1 MVDEPNDDGL
11 TAEEKAA
18 LDEDDAAIA
27 AAAAGETG
35 IRDAIDPAASV
46 AALEEVVEPE
56 APEAAPLPLIRGA
69 APEKADELLASFDA
83 EDEALNTKFDEGDI
97 TAKEFRDGLKAT
109 NARREEIKWEQK
121 KAALAEEMSESQ
133 RFNQWAGAV
142 RDFMST
148 TGSSIAKS
156 NSAMIAFDVV
166 VKGVTSDEKYNGMS
180 DKKKLET
187 AYKMFTDDYNKAFG
201 KAVATGA
208 TTDEAVATATKAV
221 TKAAKVIPPT
231 LARVPA
237 SDIEATDLSPYG
249 ALDRLAD
256 SNPIEYERRLGEL
269 SERDRATYLAT
280 A

>member
-1 MVDEPNDDGL
+1 MVDEPNEDGL
-11 TAEEKAA
+11 TPEEKAA
-18 LDEDDAAIA
+18 LAEDDAAIA
-27 AAAAGETG
+27 AAAAGETD
-35 IRDAIDPAASV
+35 IRDAVIDPAASV
-46 AALEEVVEPE
+46 AALEEPAAE
-56 APEAAPLPLIRGA
+56 APEPAPLPLIRGA
-69 APEKADELLASFDA
+69 APEKADEILAGFDA
-83 EDEALNTKFDEGDI
+83 EDEALNTKFDDGDI

-121 KAALAEEMSESQ
+121 KSALAEEMAESQ

-142 RDFMST
+142 QDFMST
-148 TGSSIAKS
+148 TGANIAKS

-187 AYKMFTDDYNKAFG
+187 AYAMFTDDYNKAFG

-256 SNPIEYERRLGEL
+256 SNPIEYERRLGEI
-269 SERDRATYLAT
+269 SGRDRAT
-280 A
+280 

>member
-1 MVDEPNDDGL
+1 
-11 TAEEKAA
+11 
-18 LDEDDAAIA
+18 
-27 AAAAGETG
+27 
-35 IRDAIDPAASV
+35 
-46 AALEEVVEPE
+46 
-56 APEAAPLPLIRGA
+56 
-69 APEKADELLASFDA
+69 
-83 EDEALNTKFDEGDI
+83 
-97 TAKEFRDGLKAT
+97 
-109 NARREEIKWEQK
+109 
-121 KAALAEEMSESQ
+121 
-133 RFNQWAGAV
+133 
-142 RDFMST
+142 
-148 TGSSIAKS
+148 
-156 NSAMIAFDVV
+156 
-166 VKGVTSDEKYNGMS
+166 MS